1 MEQLLDIFY
10 VDSWLDALLMAL
22 DLSIVY
28 YVIYRLLLLVKGTKA
43 VQMIFGLIFIIAFF
57 VVSQDQYLNL
67 SATHWF
73 IERFITNFIIIVVII
88 FQDDLRRALA
98 QFGRTSLFSPMA
110 TYEETQIL
118 EEVIKASVMLSSRKI
133 GGLIAIERE
142 ADLTHYTEEGIQV
155 GANVSKDLLFSIF
168 VPEHQNPLH
177 DGAAVIQKGKV
188 TAAGCVLPL
197 TTSPEVEKSLGT
209 RHRAAIG
216 LSEDTDAAI
225 VIISEETGDISLAHQ
240 GELQQDLDANELRD
254 LLQQIF
260 SNRRQSTEQSE
271 SFVEKLG
278 ADDTSDSEESDSTG
292 A

>member
-1 MEQLLDIFY
+1 
-10 VDSWLDALLMAL
+10 
-22 DLSIVY
+22 
-28 YVIYRLLLLVKGTKA
+28 
-43 VQMIFGLIFIIAFF
+43 
-57 VVSQDQYLNL
+57 
-67 SATHWF
+67 
-73 IERFITNFIIIVVII
+73 
-88 FQDDLRRALA
+88 
-98 QFGRTSLFSPMA
+98 
-110 TYEETQIL
+110 
-118 EEVIKASVMLSSRKI
+118 MLSSRKI

-278 ADDTSDSEESDSTG
+278 ADDTPDSEESDSTG